1 CVTVPSISAVS
12 VFVIDCTAIGAVP
25 PMATGPIET
34 LREWRRCRGMARIV
48 LARLAAPCNDR
59 FPPARPGVEGVRRQ
73 FPKVSGGISVARP
86 RSGRNGRL
94 PRWSFRF
101 PAGGVP
107 PATGPPVLI
116 RDEGLQ
122 MMDSCRRWL
131 AATLLA
137 AATLA
142 GAQSVAP
149 VPPTDEGVGTT
160 LPVEGQLP
168 QEGLAGEAPLLPPR
182 REDPTWSATLE
193 RIAQA
198 AVAIEVAAAR
208 ALRTEW
214 STPAQAT
221 GYGLAA
227 E

>member
-1 CVTVPSISAVS
+1 PAGTGACRDGRSA
-12 VFVIDCTAIGAVP
+12 F
-25 PMATGPIET
+25 
-34 LREWRRCRGMARIV
+34 
-48 LARLAAPCNDR
+48 RLAG
-59 FPPARPGVEGVRRQ
+59 FP
-73 FPKVSGGISVARP
+73 
-86 RSGRNGRL
+86 RL
-94 PRWSFRF
+94 PVLLF
-101 PAGGVP
+101 
-107 PATGPPVLI
+107 LI

-131 AATLLA
+131 AAMLLA

-149 VPPTDEGVGTT
+149 VPPADEGVGTT

-198 AVAIEVAAAR
+198 VVAIEIDATR
-208 ALRTEW
+208 AF
-214 STPAQAT
+214 
-221 GYGLAA
+221 
-227 E
+227 